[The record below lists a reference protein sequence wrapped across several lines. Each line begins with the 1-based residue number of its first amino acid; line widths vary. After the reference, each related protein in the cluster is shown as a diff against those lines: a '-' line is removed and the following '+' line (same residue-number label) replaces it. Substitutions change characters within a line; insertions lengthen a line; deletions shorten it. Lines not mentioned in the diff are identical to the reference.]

1 MTLLKLYPNKRIPNR
16 YRLESFDL
24 LQHDAQLILSLFGDA
39 KAQRLRLL
47 AIEKQLKAEGV
58 NIQMLHQNIVGLNQV
73 ADPEEYRCRYQPF

>member
-1 MTLLKLYPNKRIPNR
+1 MPMSQHT
-16 YRLESFDL
+16 DL

-58 NIQMLHQNIVGLNQV
+58 NIQMLHQNIAGLNQV